1 MQPAIERARGQAWAE
16 KCGVSAGRWNTL
28 PVQLVTAA
36 AQRHTHTIVAYPFAQ
51 ERKTGGTFCS
61 GASHEDGKRRAKT
74 KIEYAKVGNAKER
87 YVT

>member
-16 KCGVSAGRWNTL
+16 KCGVSAGPLEHASCTISHGSGA
-28 PVQLVTAA
+28 T
-36 AQRHTHTIVAYPFAQ
+36 TYTIVAYPFAQ

-61 GASHEDGKRRAKT
+61 GANHEDGKRRTKT
-74 KIEYAKVGNAKER
+74 EIEYAKVGNAKER